1 MITPLLRQD
10 FINAYNITNRFQQDP
25 NKVLYQ
31 ISETTILPEPENLS
45 DTESDTSEE
54 DIHQFHILLLPVYN
68 ILNNPVPALPIVNNM
83 AQPNQQD
90 FQQLRAAI
98 TTLAQALP
106 NTNNDLA
113 RNTQTINNPPHR
125 EGRVAELPYFY
136 EGNQDP
142 VVWLEDFTRAC
153 NANGIANGRKLKVVL
168 AYLRGAASTWWN
180 ANQALP
186 NNNQNRITAWTIAL
200 QELYR
205 RVETNAFIYPEAIKA
220 WKFVNGLLPDLYITV
235 KPYNDQT
242 WNGTTSGQTLQSSN
256 RPNQYICYASGKPRH
271 VRKCT
276 RQMTISSNLTLLEA
290 YPATRTT
297 RSKARLDPTAGIV
310 RDKPTEEETILRT
323 VQGLSKVKQPTKTTE
338 TKKVGPKKIIKKKP
352 AVVAPIYKMVEPY
365 TLQQF
370 FDQKAYITNGQL
382 LVMNPKFG
390 LTIAKQLRKL
400 VVRTKDNEKNSI
412 KKNDE
417 MPDDKNTPEVDDLIQ
432 VANTARPNA
441 DQTSA
446 LYYEASIKHIKFLL
460 IVDSGSAGSII
471 SLSLLR
477 DLDMKITKASKT
489 VMSEMIGSVKP
500 KPFWTTTKLN
510 DHRMERSSFRGHY
523 QM

>member
-1 MITPLLRQD
+1 MT
-10 FINAYNITNRFQQDP
+10 
-25 NKVLYQ
+25 
-31 ISETTILPEPENLS
+31 
-45 DTESDTSEE
+45 
-54 DIHQFHILLLPVYN
+54 
-68 ILNNPVPALPIVNNM
+68 
-83 AQPNQQD
+83 
-90 FQQLRAAI
+90 
-98 TTLAQALP
+98 
-106 NTNNDLA
+106 TNNHTADLLKA
-113 RNTQTINNPPHR
+113 I
-125 EGRVAELPYFY
+125 
-136 EGNQDP
+136 QD
-142 VVWLEDFTRAC
+142 LT
-153 NANGIANGRKLKVVL
+153 K
-168 AYLRGAASTWWN
+168 
-180 ANQALP
+180 Q
-186 NNNQNRITAWTIAL
+186 
-200 QELYR
+200 
-205 RVETNAFIYPEAIKA
+205 
-220 WKFVNGLLPDLYITV
+220 
-235 KPYNDQT
+235 
-242 WNGTTSGQTLQSSN
+242 TSGQTLQSSN

>member
-1 MITPLLRQD
+1 MLD
-10 FINAYNITNRFQQDP
+10 MSNFINAYNITNRFQQDP

-186 NNNQNRITAWTIAL
+186 NNNQNRITAWTSAVSTYL
-200 QELYR
+200 NKFTLMT
-205 RVETNAFIYPEAIKA
+205 TNNHTADLLKAIQ
-220 WKFVNGLLPDLYITV
+220 DLT
-235 KPYNDQT
+235 KQ
-242 WNGTTSGQTLQSSN
+242 TSGQTLQSSN

-271 VRKCT
+271 VVRTCLNKNNNFSHSNNSQNANNNSAAPQPT
-276 RQMTISSNLTLLEA
+276 SSN
-290 YPATRTT
+290 
-297 RSKARLDPTAGIV
+297 
-310 RDKPTEEETILRT
+310 
-323 VQGLSKVKQPTKTTE
+323 
-338 TKKVGPKKIIKKKP
+338 
-352 AVVAPIYKMVEPY
+352 
-365 TLQQF
+365 
-370 FDQKAYITNGQL
+370 DQLAQIHQL
-382 LVMNPKFG
+382 L
-390 LTIAKQLRKL
+390 AQLAQMY
-400 VVRTKDNEKNSI
+400 T
-412 KKNDE
+412 
-417 MPDDKNTPEVDDLIQ
+417 PDDNFLKSDTI
-432 VANTARPNA
+432 R
-441 DQTSA
+441 
-446 LYYEASIKHIKFLL
+446 SIPRYK
-460 IVDSGSAGSII
+460 DY
-471 SLSLLR
+471 
-477 DLDMKITKASKT
+477 TKQ
-489 VMSEMIGSVKP
+489 G
-500 KPFWTTTKLN
+500 
-510 DHRMERSSFRGHY
+510 
-523 QM
+523 